1 MFIGRKAEINFLN
14 ERYQSPNAELI
25 VLYGRRRVGKTWASK
40 RKQDIQKLICLIS
53 CLFIIYNILKPGDY

>member
-25 VLYGRRRVGKTWASK
+25 VLYGGYFYVQFMLRGSTSN
-40 RKQDIQKLICLIS
+40 
-53 CLFIIYNILKPGDY
+53 II

>member
-25 VLYGRRRVGKTWASK
+25 VLYGRRRVGKT
-40 RKQDIQKLICLIS
+40 
-53 CLFIIYNILKPGDY
+53 